1 MLILKLVAFRR
12 QGMEEERNMKGKVQS
27 EATSATIMYNIKS
40 ARQVRYVQNVLER
53 VLIAIDILLY
63 TRSSWASC

>member
-12 QGMEEERNMKGKVQS
+12 QGTEEERNMKGKVQS
-27 EATSATIMYNIKS
+27 EATSTTIMYNIKS